1 MLWVELVGYAGVSL
15 TLGTYLMKRMIP
27 LRMIGVCANCL
38 FAAYGFLTPRLPT
51 TGTARPQLW
60 PTTPLR
66 N

>member
-1 MLWVELVGYAGVSL
+1 MLWVELVGYAGFANAWHLFDEEDDSAS
-15 TLGTYLMKRMIP
+15 YDR
-27 LRMIGVCANCL
+27 VCANCL
-38 FAAYGFLTPRLPT
+38 LAAYGFLTPRLPT